1 MQLKIIIERVSTNL
15 LQAASSASGVGISSP
30 SSLNSSPIL
39 GEPGSGS
46 TVGKLS
52 LSGLELKKTF
62 ERNSGNE

>member
-30 SSLNSSPIL
+30 SSLNPSPIL
-39 GEPGSGS
+39 GEPGSGP

-52 LSGLELKKTF
+52 GLE
-62 ERNSGNE
+62 